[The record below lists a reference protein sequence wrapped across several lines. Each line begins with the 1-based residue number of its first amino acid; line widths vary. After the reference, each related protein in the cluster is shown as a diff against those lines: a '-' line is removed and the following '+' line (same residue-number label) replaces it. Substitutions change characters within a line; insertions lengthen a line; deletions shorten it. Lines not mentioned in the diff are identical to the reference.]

1 MQLQTKEKQNT
12 NQQIGLCALFSHA
25 SCLKIISSVKRISTA
40 FKPTKE
46 DLNLSRWQELEFRNE
61 KPIDL
66 FDQPH
71 DRRFK

>member
-1 MQLQTKEKQNT
+1 MQLKIKETQNT
-12 NQQIGLCALFSHA
+12 KKPKGLIALFKQTT
-25 SCLKIISSVKRISTA
+25 CLNIIGSVRKLSAA

-61 KPIDL
+61 KRIDR
-66 FDQPH
+66 FDQLH